1 VTELRSEGMKVDVP
15 TGWDARIYKR
25 QELTVASAHAR
36 GEPTTHAILHA
47 ANFAL
52 PAERG
57 DFGSGAV
64 ELMRRGDVLVTL
76 IEYHPD
82 SASSPLFARQ
92 GLPHPL
98 QPEDFDPSTLQ
109 RRMPGQAGA
118 QRFFSFGGRAY
129 ALYVV
134 LGSYGDRRRLVGLVN
149 EVLATVELE
158 PS

>member
-1 VTELRSEGMKVDVP
+1 MAVEVP
-15 TGWDARIYKR
+15 PGWDARIYR
-25 QELTVASAHAR
+25 RPELGVASARAG

-64 ELMRRGDVLVTL
+64 ELMRSSDVLVTL
-76 IEYHPD
+76 VEYHPD
-82 SASSPLFARQ
+82 SAGAALFADE
-92 GLPHPL
+92 GLPRPL
-98 QPEDFDPSTLQ
+98 RPDDFDPSTLQ

-118 QRFFSFGGRAY
+118 QRFFSSGGRAY

-134 LGSYGDRRRLVGLVN
+134 LGSHRDRRRLVGLVN
-149 EVLATVELE
+149 EVLATVDLE
-158 PS
+158 PR